1 MLDRALTMQFLF
13 EPTTEGFTWVIA
25 VAITII
31 FVDVFFSTEILSATA
46 ILGVAIYFTLFF
58 EISWQWRVLLALICW
73 LASMALFYTLWKVVI
88 APVVLKVFSSG
99 IKESIHLANGDTGE
113 FRSID
118 GKMFVL
124 WNAELWPVETNP
136 TAVMSDHDKVLI
148 EKVEKG
154 VFTISQIKP

>member
-1 MLDRALTMQFLF
+1 MQFLF
-13 EPTTEGFTWVIA
+13 DPTTEGFTWVIA

-31 FVDVFFSTEILSATA
+31 FIDVFFSTEILSATA
-46 ILGVAIYFTLFF
+46 ILGVAVYFTLLF

-88 APVVLKVFSSG
+88 APVVFKVFRAG
-99 IKESIHLANGDTGE
+99 IKESIHLASGDTGE
-113 FRSID
+113 FRSIE

-124 WNAELWPVETNP
+124 WNAELWPVEISP
-136 TAVMSDHDKVLI
+136 TAALTDHDKVLI

>member
-1 MLDRALTMQFLF
+1 MQFLF
-13 EPTTEGFTWVIA
+13 EPTTEGLTWVIA

-31 FVDVFFSTEILSATA
+31 FIDVFFSTEILSAAA
-46 ILGVAIYFTLFF
+46 ILGVAIYFTLLF
-58 EISWQWRVLLALICW
+58 EISWQWRVLLALMCW

-99 IKESIHLANGDTGE
+99 IKESIHLAIGDTGE

-124 WNAELWPVETNP
+124 WNAELWPVEINS
-136 TAVMSDHDKVLI
+136 AAAFIDHDKVLI
-148 EKVEKG
+148 EKVDKG